1 MAHAVDNV
9 PWLAPQ
15 SPYLTPEDMRDLV
28 KKALADFAERD
39 MALLH
44 LGVSEMSVA
53 HRLAIYI
60 ENRLSPGWHV
70 DCEYNRK
77 HGLPKPRGIGE
88 KKFLPDIIVHQR
100 DTPTNLLAIEI
111 KKTKHSK
118 YEKNKAIETCRDLA
132 SLWKDDLPQY
142 CHTATLIF
150 PVGISEQDDIKKC
163 VVRCH
168 WFHRRGCG
176 RGTGPPIALEHEE
189 DIPLWFFAVKSKM
202 DRASPII

>member
-1 MAHAVDNV
+1 MAQAGDNV

-28 KKALADFAERD
+28 KRALADFAECD

-60 ENRLSPGWHV
+60 ENRLTGWDV

-77 HGLPKPRGIGE
+77 HDLPKPRGIADN
-88 KKFLPDIIVHQR
+88 KLRPDIIVHHR
-100 DTPTNLLAIEI
+100 DTPRNLLAIEI
-111 KKTKHSK
+111 KKSKHSK

-132 SLWKDDLPQY
+132 SLWKGDLPQY

-150 PVGISEQDDIKKC
+150 PVSISEHDDIKKW
-163 VVRCH
+163 VVSCH
-168 WFHRRGCG
+168 WFHRNGCG
-176 RGTGPPIALEHEE
+176 RGIGPPVALEHKE
-189 DIPLWFFAVKSKM
+189 DFPLWFVTVKSKL
-202 DRASPII
+202 DGTSPII